1 MEEEVG
7 GSRTRQKENV
17 QMFGDAP
24 ENNVLRR
31 EKTEQKRQKGE
42 KMEKGKHILGECRLQ
57 LLTPLGGAP
66 RPDAAW
72 FEAIG
77 CGLEVVL
84 PFQSA
89 RDQGTERI

>member
-7 GSRTRQKENV
+7 GSRPRQKENV

-31 EKTEQKRQKGE
+31 KKREQKG
-42 KMEKGKHILGECRLQ
+42 GKDGKRKKNVLGECRLQ
-57 LLTPLGGAP
+57 LLTPFGGAP

-77 CGLEVVL
+77 CGLEVVF

-89 RDQGTERI
+89 RDQGPERI

>member
-1 MEEEVG
+1 MG

-31 EKTEQKRQKGE
+31 KKQNKKRKTPKR
-42 KMEKGKHILGECRLQ
+42 MEKRKNVLGECRLQ

>member
-1 MEEEVG
+1 MG

-17 QMFGDAP
+17 QKFGDAP

-31 EKTEQKRQKGE
+31 KKQNKKRKTPK
-42 KMEKGKHILGECRLQ
+42 KMEKRKNVLRECRLQ